1 MGIMTSAIV
10 VPKRF
15 TLTEYHRLIELG
27 FLGEAD
33 RVELINGA
41 LVYMVAKGTAHET
54 CISKLLKRLVILID
68 DRAMLRCQ
76 APVAFPNH
84 SEPEPDFAIVKNRED
99 DYLSAHPLPN
109 DVLLMIEVSDSSVE
123 YDQTVKLRLYAEAKI
138 QHYWI
143 FNVLG
148 GLLETYSEPY
158 RKPDGTFGYRLLRT
172 FLPEELVTLSPWTD
186 LELDLALV
194 FPRPV

>member
-1 MGIMTSAIV
+1 MASAIV

-27 FLGEAD
+27 FLSEAD
-33 RVELINGA
+33 RVELIYGEI
-41 LVYMVAKGTAHET
+41 VHMVAKGRAHET
-54 CISKLLKRLVILID
+54 CNRKLMRELLKLLG
-68 DRAMLRCQ
+68 DRATLQ
-76 APVAFPNH
+76 NQSPISFPDD
-84 SEPEPDFAIVKNRED
+84 SEPEPDFAIIRNRED
-99 DYLSAHPLPN
+99 DYLSAHPLPG

-123 YDQTVKLRLYAEAKI
+123 YDQTVKLRLYAESKI

-143 FNVLG
+143 FNLLG

-172 FLPEELVTLSPWTD
+172 FLPQESVTLSPWTD
-186 LELDLALV
+186 LNLDLALV
-194 FPRPV
+194 FPVVR